1 MRRQMVTTMYNNAAY
16 ELGQQEIGITV
27 LEYLKSPKRHVYMPA
42 MSDPVARE
50 LIVNSPKF
58 SWLEQIG
65 GEK

>member
-1 MRRQMVTTMYNNAAY
+1 MSLTGSYT
-16 ELGQQEIGITV
+16 EDEPEISITV
-27 LEYLKSPKRHVYMPA
+27 LEYLRSPKRHVSMPA

>member
-1 MRRQMVTTMYNNAAY
+1 MSLTGSYT
-16 ELGQQEIGITV
+16 EDEPEIGITV
-27 LEYLKSPKRHVYMPA
+27 LEYLRSPQRHVYMPA

>member
-1 MRRQMVTTMYNNAAY
+1 MSLIGSYT
-16 ELGQQEIGITV
+16 EDESEIGITV
-27 LEYLKSPKRHVYMPA
+27 LEYLRSPKRHVYMPA